1 MVFSLTNVNIFAP
14 QEEYDDEG
22 ENTTEKAG
30 LLRSESY
37 QPPFENP
44 RRRLNYCASVLLFS
58 NICLATLLFVAV
70 HLLQKQYSLLTG
82 PDPPYSPLREDG
94 VIKYI
99 NMKYEPDPEF
109 QSPIVPG
116 KEDPWTSWALA
127 LENDNGFKIANET
140 AKKHGLPKS
149 VELYRDPGYLI
160 YGLGVYHQLHCLNRL
175 RKSFYPD
182 IFYPNM
188 STEQIEIHKSS
199 YKHAANTISYTTNSY
214 SDHCFDAIRQAILCH
229 GDISLI
235 YWWDPNYTYI
245 DDDGIERYTEDY
257 LKKSPRERQVGLHA
271 SWSSEVQCRD
281 MDAINSWVKE
291 RMVDPDKYGGRE
303 VD

>member
-1 MVFSLTNVNIFAP
+1 MNDNISRS
-14 QEEYDDEG
+14 QKEETDDDE
-22 ENTTEKAG
+22 EQATEKAG
-30 LLRSESY
+30 LLHPEPYQLPREEYRQRFSY
-37 QPPFENP
+37 CVP
-44 RRRLNYCASVLLFS
+44 VL
-58 NICLATLLFVAV
+58 V
-70 HLLQKQYSLLTG
+70 QYSFHTG
-82 PDPPYSPLREDG
+82 PDPPYSPLRDDG
-94 VIKYI
+94 VVQYI

-109 QSPIVPG
+109 QSPIVAG
-116 KEDPWTSWALA
+116 KEDPWTRWA
-127 LENDNGFKIANET
+127 LENDNGFKMDIET

-149 VELYRDPGYLI
+149 VELYNDPGYLV

-182 IFYPNM
+182 VFYPNM
-188 STEQIEIHKSS
+188 SAEQVEIHK
-199 YKHAANTISYTTNSY
+199 N
-214 SDHCFDAIRQAILCH
+214 HCFDAIRQAILCH

-245 DDDGIERYTEDY
+245 DDDGTERYTEDY
-257 LKKSPRERQVGLHA
+257 LQMTPVERQVRLHA

-303 VD
+303 AD